1 MLYHD
6 ELLSLAVMRA
16 SFRYLPLV
24 ASSNESA
31 VALTLT
37 MLRPLIDETS
47 KVLPMLC
54 GMKDFVRPLRA
65 FFLEKGYERKE
76 VKTET
81 YD

>member
-1 MLYHD
+1 
-6 ELLSLAVMRA
+6 MRA

-24 ASSNESA
+24 ASSDESA

-37 MLRPLIDETS
+37 MLQPLIDETS

-54 GMKDFVRPLRA
+54 GTKNFVRPLRT
-65 FFLEKGYERKE
+65 FFLERGYGRKE